1 MAKSKGKSP
10 TQRTRVWLKLLG
22 IESAI
27 VEKWNPFA
35 RRADGGKG
43 KKQDLF
49 GFADVLALGARITA
63 IQVTSGSNVAARV
76 AKIFDEPRAK
86 SWLQAGGA
94 VEVHGWRQRSRNKV
108 NRWELRRVSITL
120 DGMGAMISTEV
131 SA

>member
-1 MAKSKGKSP
+1 MAKSSGKSP
-10 TQRTRVWLKLLG
+10 TQRTRAWLTARG

-76 AKIFDEPRAK
+76 TKIFDEPRAK

-94 VEVHGWRQRSRNKV
+94 IEVHGWLQRSRNKV
-108 NRWELRRVSITL
+108 KRWELRRVSITL